1 MPSSDRPLCFLFDNG
16 SLRAAAT
23 LSLRGIAVR
32 LSSAIGVEVRPVS
45 LLHSSGVD
53 ASELGGTPAELLEP
67 SLLAYGRSGGRSAV
81 LLPLFFGP
89 SGALTE
95 YLPARLASVRRHCPE
110 LRVTCASWLV
120 RPDDDSENIMAEM
133 LADAV
138 RRVMPAGLEEPR
150 VMLVDHG
157 SPQPAVTAVRDRL
170 GAALRRALA
179 GEHATVGV
187 ASMERRGGD
196 AYAFN
201 EPLLERALRQPP
213 FNTGDVIIALQF
225 LQAGRH
231 AGAGG
236 DIAAICSEAE
246 REQPG
251 LRTHLTEPL
260 GGDARLLDI
269 LAQRYR
275 EAVAAEAPD
284 GNG

>member
-1 MPSSDRPLCFLFDNG
+1 M
-16 SLRAAAT
+16 
-23 LSLRGIAVR
+23 
-32 LSSAIGVEVRPVS
+32 
-45 LLHSSGVD
+45 
-53 ASELGGTPAELLEP
+53 
-67 SLLAYGRSGGRSAV
+67 
-81 LLPLFFGP
+81 
-89 SGALTE
+89 
-95 YLPARLASVRRHCPE
+95 
-110 LRVTCASWLV
+110 
-120 RPDDDSENIMAEM
+120 
-133 LADAV
+133 
-138 RRVMPAGLEEPR
+138 
-150 VMLVDHG
+150 
-157 SPQPAVTAVRDRL
+157 
-170 GAALRRALA
+170 RRALA

-284 GNG
+284 SNG